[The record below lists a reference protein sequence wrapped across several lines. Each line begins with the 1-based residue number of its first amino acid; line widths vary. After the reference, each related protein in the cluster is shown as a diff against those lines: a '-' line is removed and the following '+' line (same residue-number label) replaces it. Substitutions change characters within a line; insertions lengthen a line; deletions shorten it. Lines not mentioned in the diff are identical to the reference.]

1 MRHVSRRIHGHCTKA
16 ELCDGIVRCQ
26 WRGGE
31 GGIGGR
37 RRAGLD
43 VTQRAWAGP
52 EMLSLEASTTQ
63 VSVWKL
69 YLLLPP
75 FGVFL
80 CATEHQQVS
89 NGTTGQKYAV
99 RSPACVQDL
108 KPQQYAS

>member
-1 MRHVSRRIHGHCTKA
+1 MSYVMALFDAS
-16 ELCDGIVRCQ
+16 
-26 WRGGE
+26 GE
-31 GGIGGR
+31 VA
-37 RRAGLD
+37 RAGSEGAGVPDLN
-43 VTQRAWAGP
+43 VTQCAWAGP

-63 VSVWKL
+63 GSVWKL

-80 CATEHQQVS
+80 CATEHQQLS
-89 NGTTGQKYAV
+89 NGTTGPRYAV